1 MSHFGE
7 RFGQLIRRKREDR
20 GWSFAQVALAVYGD
34 DRQGGET
41 RKGDVQKLEQGRSRQ
56 PNARTI
62 KLFRDALGLTQGD
75 IDACRSAAEL
85 ELARYA
91 ERLFA
96 VMQGAVAKAGVSPD
110 LARDLADRYA
120 EGNPDNFETA
130 LRELARAVEVAA
142 AQHARGAL
150 PSNTDEQVDRII
162 AEVERLNIEDSI
174 GAGSDYIRRALA
186 ASRDRIAQ
194 QQAAHLRLIETG
206 LSQAV
211 LDRSVDDAATLELE
225 RWRLDGGGFGA
236 LRARFIEWYERGRD
250 KGLAFDLQVS
260 IALAGASEDHA
271 RNADDRGAALNDLGI
286 ALQTLGQRESGKAR
300 LDQAVEAFRA
310 TLEEWTRDRVPLDW
324 AMTQNNLGNAL
335 QTLGEREGGTARLE
349 QAVAAYRAALEEYTR
364 DRVPL
369 DWAMTQNNLGAAL
382 GALGERESG
391 TARLEQ
397 AVAAFR
403 AALEERT
410 RDRVPLD
417 WAATQNN
424 LGNALRNLGERES
437 GTTRLEQ
444 AVAAY
449 RAALKEWTR
458 VRVPLDW
465 AMTQNNLGTALLTL
479 GERESGTARLDQAVA
494 ACRAALEERTR
505 DRVPLD
511 WAGTTYILG
520 YTEALIGGRM
530 ADRGRVLAGIAR
542 IESAIPVLE
551 DGRHEV
557 WARGARNNLAKARAI
572 LDGLPGA

>member
-1 MSHFGE
+1 MTRRAKSEIVRQSRALWGIVGKRPVSHFGE

-20 GWSFAQVALAVYGD
+20 GWSFAQVAIAVYGD
-34 DRQGGET
+34 DGQGGET
-41 RKGDVQKLEQGRSRQ
+41 RKSDVQKLEKGTTRK

-62 KLFRDALGLTQGD
+62 KLFREALDLTQAE

-91 ERLFA
+91 ERLFT

-120 EGNPDNFETA
+120 EGNPDSFDTA

-142 AQHARGAL
+142 EQHARGAL
-150 PSNTDEQVDRII
+150 PSNSDEQVDRII
-162 AEVERLNIEDSI
+162 AEVERLNIEESI

-186 ASRDRIAQ
+186 ASRDRIAE

-206 LSQAV
+206 LAQAV
-211 LDRSVDDAATLELE
+211 LNRSVDDAATLELE
-225 RWRLDGGGFGA
+225 RWRLDGGGFGD
-236 LRARFIEWYERGRD
+236 LRKVQDGWYERGRD

-271 RNADDRGAALNDLGI
+271 RNADDRGAALNDLGV
-286 ALQTLGQRESGKAR
+286 ALLT
-300 LDQAVEAFRA
+300 
-310 TLEEWTRDRVPLDW
+310 
-324 AMTQNNLGNAL
+324 
-335 QTLGEREGGTARLE
+335 
-349 QAVAAYRAALEEYTR
+349 
-364 DRVPL
+364 
-369 DWAMTQNNLGAAL
+369 
-382 GALGERESG
+382 LGERESG

-403 AALEERT
+403 AALQEFT
-410 RDRVPLD
+410 HNRVPRN
-417 WAATQNN
+417 WATTQNN
-424 LGNALRNLGERES
+424 LGNALGTLGARES
-437 GTTRLEQ
+437 GTTRLEE
-444 AVAAY
+444 AVTAY
-449 RAALKEWTR
+449 RAALEERTR
-458 VRVPLDW
+458 DLVPLDW
-465 AMTQNNLGTALLTL
+465 AMTQTNLGTALLTL
-479 GERESGTARLDQAVA
+479 GEREGGIERLDQAVA